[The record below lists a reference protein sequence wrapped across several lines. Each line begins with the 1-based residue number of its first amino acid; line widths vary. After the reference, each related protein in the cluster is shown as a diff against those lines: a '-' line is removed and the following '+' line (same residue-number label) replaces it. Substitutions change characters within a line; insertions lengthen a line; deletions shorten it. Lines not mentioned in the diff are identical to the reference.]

1 MFSYQ
6 TGKCLHT
13 SSKGNNYQMIVHEI
27 YGNSTWIDP
36 MENIIKGEMI
46 LSQRRA
52 ILIMKLQGIV
62 SKNQARD
69 NKISTAYKTEIQA
82 THMTYLIV
90 PPDDHHR
97 NIAEKS
103 IQTWKYHFVGFLTRT
118 AFTLPMHLWCQ

>member
-27 YGNSTWIDP
+27 DGNSTWIDP

-82 THMTYLIV
+82 T
-90 PPDDHHR
+90 
-97 NIAEKS
+97 
-103 IQTWKYHFVGFLTRT
+103 QTWKYHFVGFLTRT